1 LSESAVTKGARKRLT
16 WLGVLII
23 GLVAIIGLG
32 TATNAGASF
41 APKLAL
47 DLQGGTQ
54 IILAPVVQAGT
65 KVTEEQLTQAVA
77 IIRQRVDASGVSEAQ
92 INTQGNNNI
101 VVSIPGTPDENTLKL
116 IRSSAKLEFRPVLET
131 SQGVP
136 ASNASASAT
145 PSAAP
150 NTLGSTASPAPL
162 GTKATPSATP
172 VASAS
177 ASAAATAPVAGVDEA
192 TQKFFDALDCSKPF
206 RAAGQVDDPTKPL
219 ATCDTSKYSKYVLGP
234 VEVEGTDI
242 ADANAGTVTTST
254 GASTNT
260 WAVNLKFTADGTT
273 KFANTTGRLFPLKD
287 PQNRFAITLDGYVIT
302 APTLQAVITG
312 GSAQITGN
320 FDKNS
325 SKSLAD
331 QLKYGSLP
339 IGFEVQSQENIS
351 ATLGSEQLNSGLLA
365 GAIGLLL
372 VIIYSF
378 FQYRG
383 LAIVTVGS
391 LVVAAIITYLMIAL
405 LSWRQGYHLS
415 LSGVAGLIVAIG
427 ITADSFIV
435 YFERVRDEL
444 RDGRSLGASVESGWK
459 RAIRTILVS
468 DGVSLLAAVV
478 LYALTVGN
486 VRGFAFTLGLTT
498 LIDLAVVILFT
509 HPMLELLAKT
519 KFFSS
524 GHSWSGFD
532 SKALAATSYIGR
544 GAFRVSEVV
553 PAGKAAKASKEAS
566 KRQTLAERK
575 AAESAAAVSKSEK
588 SN

>member
-1 LSESAVTKGARKRLT
+1 MSESAVTKGARKRLT
-16 WLGVLII
+16 WLGVLIF

-32 TATNAGASF
+32 AATNSGASF

-54 IILAPVVQAGT
+54 IILAPVVQEGT
-65 KVTEEQLTQAVA
+65 KVTEEQLAQAVS

-101 VVSIPGTPDENTLKL
+101 VVSIPGSPDENTLKL
-116 IRSSAKLEFRPVLET
+116 IRSSAKLEFRPVLAT
-131 SQGVP
+131 SQSSSAT
-136 ASNASASAT
+136 ASGSASTASPSASAT
-145 PSAAP
+145 PKS
-150 NTLGSTASPAPL
+150 
-162 GTKATPSATP
+162 
-172 VASAS
+172 SAS
-177 ASAAATAPVAGVDEA
+177 ASPAVAGVDAA
-192 TQKFFDALDCSKPF
+192 TQKFYDSLDCSKPF
-206 RAAGQVDDPTKPL
+206 RSAGQVDDPTLPI
-219 ATCDTSKYSKYVLGP
+219 ATCDTYGFSKYILGP

-260 WAVNLKFTADGTT
+260 WAVNLKFTGAGSD
-273 KFANTTGRLFPLKD
+273 KFAKTTGRLFPLAA
-287 PQNRFAITLDGYVIT
+287 PQNQFAITLDGYVIT

-312 GSAQITGN
+312 GTAQITGN

-325 SKSLAD
+325 SKALAD
-331 QLKYGSLP
+331 QLKYGALP
-339 IGFEVQSQENIS
+339 ITFEVQSQENIS
-351 ATLGSEQLNSGLLA
+351 ATLGSESLTSGLLA
-365 GAIGLLL
+365 GGIGLLL

-383 LAIVTVGS
+383 LAIVTIGS

-486 VRGFAFTLGLTT
+486 VRGFAYTLGLTT

-524 GHSWSGFD
+524 GHPWSGFD
-532 SKALAATSYIGR
+532 SKALGATSYVGR
-544 GAFRVSEVV
+544 GAFRVSAAV
-553 PAGKAAKASKEAS
+553 PAGKAAKASREAN

-575 AAESAAAVSKSEK
+575 AAGNASDSGK

>member
-1 LSESAVTKGARKRLT
+1 MSESAVTKGARKRLT
-16 WLGVLII
+16 WLGVLIV

-32 TATNAGASF
+32 SATNSGASF

-54 IILAPVVQAGT
+54 IILAPVVQEGT
-65 KVTEEQLTQAVA
+65 KVTEEQLLQAVS

-92 INTQGNNNI
+92 INTQGSNNI
-101 VVSIPGTPDENTLKL
+101 VVSIPGNPDENTLKL
-116 IRSSAKLEFRPVLET
+116 IRSSAKLEFRPVLAT
-131 SQGVP
+131 GQGFS
-136 ASNASASAT
+136 ASVSNTGSTDSATGSAT
-145 PSAAP
+145 PSA
-150 NTLGSTASPAPL
+150 TAS
-162 GTKATPSATP
+162 TTT
-172 VASAS
+172 
-177 ASAAATAPVAGVDEA
+177 TAPIAGVDDA
-192 TQKFFDALDCSKPF
+192 TIKFYDALDCSQPF
-206 RAAGQVDDPTKPL
+206 RSAGQIDDPTLPIV
-219 ATCDTSKYSKYVLGP
+219 TCDTDLYGKYILGP

-260 WAVNLKFTADGTT
+260 WAVNLKFTRSGSG
-273 KFANTTGRLFPLKD
+273 KFAATTGRLFPLAA
-287 PQNRFAITLDGYVIT
+287 PQNQFAITLDGYVIT

-312 GSAQITGN
+312 GEAQITGN

-325 SKSLAD
+325 SKTLAD
-331 QLKYGSLP
+331 QLKYGALP
-339 IGFEVQSQENIS
+339 ISFEVQSQENIS
-351 ATLGSEQLNSGLLA
+351 ATLGSEQLSSGLLA

-383 LAIVTVGS
+383 LALVTVGS
-391 LVVAAIITYLMIAL
+391 LIIAAVITYLVVAL

-444 RDGRSLGASVESGWK
+444 RDGRSLGSAVETGWK
-459 RAIRTILVS
+459 RALRTILVS

-478 LYALTVGN
+478 LFSLTVGN

-509 HPMLELLAKT
+509 HPLLELLAKT

-524 GHSWSGFD
+524 GHPWSGFD
-532 SKALAATSYIGR
+532 SKALGASSYVGR
-544 GAFRVSEVV
+544 GAFRVSGSVS
-553 PAGKAAKASKEAS
+553 AGKAAKASKEAS

-575 AAESAAAVSKSEK
+575 AAENLAAASKSEK